1 MIPALDTATFEHL
14 IEELDSH
21 AVALEFVISFES
33 LLADRIQRI
42 ERALKDQDREEVIT
56 ALLSLHASAAMVG
69 AAQLE
74 ASATRAL
81 GNEPVET
88 TPPGPLVRKLQ
99 GQAALFRGAFA
110 DLHHPQTTPVTQS
123 LPLGELA

>member
-1 MIPALDTATFEHL
+1 MIPALDTAVFEHL
-14 IEELDSH
+14 TEELDSY
-21 AVALEFVISFES
+21 AVALEFLITFES
-33 LLADRIQRI
+33 LLAGRIQRI

-56 ALLSLHASAAMVG
+56 ALMSLHASAAMVG

-81 GNEPVET
+81 AQRSVET

-99 GQAALFRGAFA
+99 GQAALFRSAFA
-110 DLHHPQTTPVTQS
+110 DFLHPEITPVTQ
-123 LPLGELA
+123 ELRIGWFA